1 MGICNNLN
9 EYESTGAHWIAL
21 YVNAE
26 NVAYFDSSFGV
37 EHNPKEISK
46 SIGNKDI
53 ANLIQA
59 YNSVMCLYFC
69 IGFIDFILK
78 GKSLLE
84 YTHLFS
90 PSKYKKNGNKILKYF
105 Q

>member
-1 MGICNNLN
+1 MGICINLN
-9 EYESTGAHWIAL
+9 EYESTGARWIGF

-37 EHNPKEISK
+37 EHNLKEISK
-46 SIGNKDI
+46 SIRNKDI

-59 YNSVMCLYFC
+59 YNSVTCLYFC
-69 IGFIDFILK
+69 IGSIDFILK

-90 PSKYKKNGNKILKYF
+90 PSKYKKNGNRY
-105 Q
+105 